1 MNSRQTNVRQRVVAA
16 AAEMLARHGLNAT
29 SIREMIKRA
38 KAPLGSAYHH
48 FPRGKEQMV
57 VEAVAFAGAQVSR
70 SLERHLQ
77 AGPVAGLR
85 SFLSVWREVLIR
97 SDFRM
102 GCPVMAV
109 AVEEPVGEAAEKP
122 LDAAATVFADWEGK
136 LAATL
141 QVHGRDARSATELAT
156 LIVASVEGAIVLCRA
171 RRSISSFDRV
181 ARELERLVHT
191 QVSH

>member
-1 MNSRQTNVRQRVVAA
+1 MNSRQSNVRQRVVAA

-48 FPRGKEQMV
+48 FPQGKEQV
-57 VEAVAFAGAQVSR
+57 VLEAVAFAGAQVSH

-85 SFLSVWREVLIR
+85 SFLSMWREVLIR

-109 AVEEPVGEAAEKP
+109 AVEEPVGEAAKRP
-122 LDAAATVFADWEGK
+122 LDAAAKVFADWEGK
-136 LAATL
+136 LAAAL
-141 QVHGRDARSATELAT
+141 QVHGRDARSAAELAT

-171 RRSISSFDRV
+171 RRSISPFDKV
-181 ARELERLVHT
+181 ARQLEGLVHA
-191 QVSH
+191 QASH